1 MGEVRGIL
9 LNPTLRSTIKE
20 VLALP
25 QPHESPSSGLEGRPD
40 SATEIRTT
48 TTPANNNAASATC
61 SPAASL
67 DRAKHTK
74 QQLSSRCSTL
84 SIEEATSSLKATCDN
99 FDTGDATAV
108 IPLDQIAALQLLL
121 SSSTDRAE
129 AQRLLSSIE
138 KAIRPTALLFERK
151 KLTSSNTDNNEA
163 FQKRMT
169 YLRQLQEEKSYL
181 ASTSNIQKQLNA
193 HSRQDDV
200 NVKSM
205 MYATSVG
212 LNMIVAPIS
221 FGVFMYFFAGSLF
234 ARFFPVDATTTRSS
248 EIDVRQVIAGVISGV
263 VLLFI
268 EMILFVIRSHELDA
282 SVRKK
287 SRMRSYKSNPF
298 GYTSRAMEKTYNG
311 EMDWCYAVT
320 DKIFVSGWIVY

>member
-1 MGEVRGIL
+1 MGKVRGIL

-25 QPHESPSSGLEGRPD
+25 QPHESPSSGLDGLPD
-40 SATEIRTT
+40 SATESRTT
-48 TTPANNNAASATC
+48 TTPANNAASSC
-61 SPAASL
+61 STPAASL
-67 DRAKHTK
+67 ARAKHTI

-99 FDTGDATAV
+99 FDTGDATAA
-108 IPLDQIAALQLLL
+108 IPLDQIAELQLLL

-151 KLTSSNTDNNEA
+151 KLASSSNNDNNEA

-311 EMDWCYAVT
+311 EMD
-320 DKIFVSGWIVY
+320 